1 MTDRWVALLYNYISI
16 RYEHRLSCLMKLAY
30 VLAPCMGD
38 ADTGD
43 RIISWTWK
51 HSLHLIQVHVG

>member
-1 MTDRWVALLYNYISI
+1 MIDRWVALLYNYISI

-43 RIISWTWK
+43 RIIS
-51 HSLHLIQVHVG
+51 